1 MSTQVESNIEE
12 IEEIIST
19 SIESKDKKRQ
29 TLKTIKKEGHTKVPW
44 IDN

>member
-1 MSTQVESNIEE
+1 MLTQVESNIEG

-29 TLKTIKKEGHTKVPW
+29 TLKTIKKRRPHKSAL
-44 IDN
+44 N